1 MCSARM
7 PREVVVRY
15 SSGFACLVCRV
26 PLRISGTTRV
36 IASTVG
42 LLVGWVAAVSCVRL
56 MPMGGWGFQVLWAIA
71 GFAIGSAGAISAFA
85 DLQVHERHSLGI
97 FPQRP
102 A

>member
-1 MCSARM
+1 
-7 PREVVVRY
+7 
-15 SSGFACLVCRV
+15 
-26 PLRISGTTRV
+26 
-36 IASTVG
+36 
-42 LLVGWVAAVSCVRL
+42 

-85 DLQVHERHSLGI
+85 DLQVHERHSAGI